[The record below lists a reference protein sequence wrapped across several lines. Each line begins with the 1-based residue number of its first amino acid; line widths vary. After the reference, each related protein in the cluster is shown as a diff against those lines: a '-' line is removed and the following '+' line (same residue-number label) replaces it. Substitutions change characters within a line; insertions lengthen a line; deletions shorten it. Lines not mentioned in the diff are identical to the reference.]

1 MATKNTN
8 KGGIVAKQ
16 KEYSI
21 ATHKIPKFKSNQPL
35 INNGTS

>member
-1 MATKNTN
+1 MNQNGGVTMATKNTN

-21 ATHKIPKFKSNQPL
+21 ATHKIPKFKSN
-35 INNGTS
+35 